1 CLDYF
6 CPILMCFFVDMILRP
21 DNTLIIPY
29 TTLFRSIDD
38 VITQG
43 RAEFTEGS
51 DSYDRATVAILRLAA
66 LFESDE
72 RFGELLR
79 VVTLEER
86 RGIITTRNIAAHSG
100 CGAMNTE
107 IFWRTVTERLPEVIA
122 RIRAT
127 DRN

>member
-1 CLDYF
+1 MTSPEDESAAANRWAVRARTTPSVADTPPASDVLDEELTR
-6 CPILMCFFVDMILRP
+6 IER
-21 DNTLIIPY
+21 
-29 TTLFRSIDD
+29 RIDD
-38 VITQG
+38 VIT
-43 RAEFTEGS
+43 
-51 DSYDRATVAILRLAA
+51 
-66 LFESDE
+66 
-72 RFGELLR
+72 LR

-86 RGIITTRNIAAHSG
+86 RGIITTRNIAAQSG